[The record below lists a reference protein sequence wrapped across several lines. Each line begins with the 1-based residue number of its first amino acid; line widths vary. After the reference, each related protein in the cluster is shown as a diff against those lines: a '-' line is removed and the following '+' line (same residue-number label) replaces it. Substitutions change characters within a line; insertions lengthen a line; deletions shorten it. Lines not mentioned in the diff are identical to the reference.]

1 MYTWRNKHV
10 HCKPYLLFHFMW
22 FPVDSNVHEIPVL
35 LQISYSPSIR
45 DALLTVQLRSDSLQ
59 QDAQLIHSSFFC
71 TVLRCLGIP
80 TRVVTG
86 FTWAHNTNSSLNVDE
101 YYDENGM
108 LLTHDKS
115 ARVSKNMVSSCVL
128 SSFKGVLIC
137 CGLAKSFL
145 YLRAQHLVI
154 STWCCLSQDLPCLE
168 RMLDGSNRLATRVQ
182 WMAGTRCHQC
192 LVILPVAKKAYLR
205 TLKRW

>member
-1 MYTWRNKHV
+1 MTV
-10 HCKPYLLFHFMW
+10 HFLKGQCFLQSPDIRPSAILMGLVSKPALHLLAK
-22 FPVDSNVHEIPVL
+22 IP
-35 LQISYSPSIR
+35 
-45 DALLTVQLRSDSLQ
+45 LQ

-115 ARVSKNMVSSCVL
+115 ARV
-128 SSFKGVLIC
+128 
-137 CGLAKSFL
+137 
-145 YLRAQHLVI
+145 
-154 STWCCLSQDLPCLE
+154 W
-168 RMLDGSNRLATRVQ
+168 
-182 WMAGTRCHQC
+182 
-192 LVILPVAKKAYLR
+192 
-205 TLKRW
+205 